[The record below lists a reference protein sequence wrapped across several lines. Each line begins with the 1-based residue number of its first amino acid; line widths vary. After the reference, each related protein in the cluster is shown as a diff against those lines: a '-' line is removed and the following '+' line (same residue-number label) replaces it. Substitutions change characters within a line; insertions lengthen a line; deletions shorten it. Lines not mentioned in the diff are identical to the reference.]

1 MAEKKQQK
9 TIPDE
14 PQNPTKNKL
23 IYTILV
29 TILTIIALI
38 SGKYSMEHQEDS
50 NLQVFQNQNITVS
63 DAEFQVHMI
72 DVGQGDS
79 ILISA
84 DGHTMLIDAAES
96 SAGNKIVSYLT
107 AQNITSLDYAAA
119 THMHADHIG
128 GFPKVFA
135 SVQPKIMIEP
145 VFQDSLIPTT
155 KTYEKYLDA
164 VEATGAEYKA
174 LKTGDTFQLGSAEV
188 TVLAP
193 VSEHASTLNNTSLV
207 LRIQYE
213 DIVCLFTGDMETPE
227 EKTVLSTVDNALLKA
242 DFLKAGH
249 HGSDTSSGEAFL
261 EQVQPKYVGIS
272 CGVDNKYGHPAE
284 STLTH
289 LSAYTDKIY
298 ITAQQGDIV
307 FLYDKD
313 TKNCNVVTS
322 GKE

>member
-1 MAEKKQQK
+1 M
-9 TIPDE
+9 
-14 PQNPTKNKL
+14 KNKKTL
-23 IYTILV
+23 PAQQQNTTRNKMIYIIVIVILV
-29 TILTIIALI
+29 IVALI
-38 SGKYSMEHQEDS
+38 SGRYSTQVQESD
-50 NLQVFQNQNITVS
+50 LQIIQDQNITVS
-63 DAEFQVHMI
+63 DAEFQVHVI

-79 ILISA
+79 IFVSA
-84 DGHTMLIDAAES
+84 DGQTMLIDAAES
-96 SAGNKIVSYLT
+96 SAGDKILSYLN
-107 AQNITSLDYAAA
+107 AQNITELNYAAA

-128 GFPKVFA
+128 SFPKVFA
-135 SVQPKIMIEP
+135 SVKPKIMLEP

-164 VEATGAEYKA
+164 VEASGAEYKA
-174 LKTGDTFQLGSAEV
+174 LKTGDTFTLGNAQV

-193 VSEHASTLNNTSLV
+193 VSEHASSLNNTSLV
-207 LRIQYE
+207 LRVQYD
-213 DIVCLFTGDMETPE
+213 DIVCIFTGDMETPE
-227 EKTVLSTVDNALLKA
+227 EKTILSTVDNTLLKA

-261 EQVQPKYVGIS
+261 EQVQPKYVAIS

-284 STLTH
+284 STLEH
-289 LSAYTDKIY
+289 LRNYTDNIY

-313 TKNCNVVTS
+313 TKTCNVVTN

>member
-1 MAEKKQQK
+1 M
-9 TIPDE
+9 
-14 PQNPTKNKL
+14 
-23 IYTILV
+23 
-29 TILTIIALI
+29 ILTIIALI
-38 SGKYSMEHQEDS
+38 SGKYSTDKSAESDLQIIQE
-50 NLQVFQNQNITVS
+50 QNITVS
-63 DAEFQVHMI
+63 DAEFQVHVI

-79 ILISA
+79 ILVSA
-84 DGHTMLIDAAES
+84 DGQTMLIDAAES
-96 SAGNKIVSYLT
+96 SAGDKILSYLN
-107 AQNITSLDYAAA
+107 AQNITELNYAAA

-135 SVQPKIMIEP
+135 SVKPKIMLEP
-145 VFQDSLIPTT
+145 VFEDSLIPTT

-164 VEATGAEYKA
+164 VEASGAEYKE
-174 LKTGDTFQLGSAEV
+174 LKTGDSFTLGNAQV

-193 VSEHASTLNNTSLV
+193 VSEHASSLNNTSLV
-207 LRIQYE
+207 LRVQYD
-213 DIVCLFTGDMETPE
+213 DIVCIFTGDMETPE
-227 EKTVLSTVDNALLKA
+227 EKTVLSTVDNTLLKA

-284 STLTH
+284 STLEH
-289 LSAYTDKIY
+289 LRNYTDNVY

-313 TKNCNVVTS
+313 TKTCNVVTN
-322 GKE
+322 GKEQNS

>member
-1 MAEKKQQK
+1 MADRKNKM
-9 TIPDE
+9 IPEE
-14 PQNPTKNKL
+14 PNAGSKNKL
-23 IYTILV
+23 IYSIV
-29 TILTIIALI
+29 VVILTIVALV
-38 SGKYSMEHQEDS
+38 SGRYSTQQQD
-50 NLQVFQNQNITVS
+50 QNQDMTIS
-63 DAEFQVHMI
+63 DAEFQVHVI

-96 SAGNKIVSYLT
+96 SASGKIISYLET
-107 AQNITSLDYAAA
+107 QGITELDYAAA

-128 GFPKVFA
+128 GFPKVLA
-135 SVQPKIMIEP
+135 AVRPQVMIEP
-145 VFQDSLIPTT
+145 VFSDSLIPTT

-174 LKTGDTFQLGSAEV
+174 LRNGDTFMLGNAQV

-193 VSEHASTLNNTSLV
+193 VSEEASSLNNTSMV

-227 EKTVLSTVDNALLKA
+227 EKTILSAVDSTQLKA

-261 EQVQPKYVGIS
+261 EQVQPEYAVIS
-272 CGVDNKYGHPAE
+272 CGVDNKYNHPAE
-284 STLTH
+284 STLEH
-289 LSAYTDKIY
+289 LKAYTDKIY
-298 ITAQQGDIV
+298 ITAQEGDIV

-313 TKNCNVVTS
+313 TKTCNMLTS

>member
-1 MAEKKQQK
+1 MAGKKHQK
-9 TIPDE
+9 TIPE
-14 PQNPTKNKL
+14 ETQNNTRNKI
-23 IYTILV
+23 IYIILV
-29 TILTIIALI
+29 TVLSIIALL
-38 SGKYSMEHQEDS
+38 SGKYSSEHQEES
-50 NLQVFQNQNITVS
+50 QLQVFQNQNITVS
-63 DAEFQVHMI
+63 DAEFQVHVI

-79 ILISA
+79 ILVSA

-96 SAGNKIVSYLT
+96 SAGEKIVSYLN

-128 GFPKVFA
+128 GCPKVFA
-135 SVQPKIMIEP
+135 SVKPEVMIEP

-174 LKTGDTFQLGSAEV
+174 LKTGETFTLGNAQV

-207 LRIQYE
+207 LRIQYD

-227 EKTVLSTVDNALLKA
+227 EKTILSTVDNTLLKA

-261 EQVQPKYVGIS
+261 EQVQPKYVSIS

-284 STLTH
+284 STLEH
-289 LSAYTDKIY
+289 LKAYTDNIY

>member
-1 MAEKKQQK
+1 MKKKKTLPAQQ
-9 TIPDE
+9 
-14 PQNPTKNKL
+14 QNNTRNKI
-23 IYTILV
+23 IYIIVIVILV
-29 TILTIIALI
+29 IIALM
-38 SGKYSMEHQEDS
+38 SGKYSTQVQESD
-50 NLQVFQNQNITVS
+50 LQIIQDQNITIS

-84 DGHTMLIDAAES
+84 DGQTMLIDAAES
-96 SAGNKIVSYLT
+96 SAGDKIVNYLS
-107 AQNITSLDYAAA
+107 AQNITELDYAAA

-128 GFPKVFA
+128 SFPKVFA
-135 SVQPKIMIEP
+135 SVKPKHMLEP
-145 VFQDSLIPTT
+145 VFADSFIPTT

-164 VEATGAEYKA
+164 VEASGAEYQA
-174 LKTGDTFQLGSAEV
+174 LKTGDTFTLGNAQV

-193 VSEHASTLNNTSLV
+193 VSEHASSLNNTSLV
-207 LRIQYE
+207 LRVQYD
-213 DIVCLFTGDMETPE
+213 DIVCIFTGDMETPE
-227 EKTVLSTVDNALLKA
+227 EKTILSTVDNSLLKA

-249 HGSDTSSGEAFL
+249 HGSHTSSGEAFL

-284 STLTH
+284 STLEH
-289 LSAYTDKIY
+289 LRNYTDNIY

-313 TKNCNVVTS
+313 TKICNVITN
-322 GKE
+322 GKEQNS

>member
-1 MAEKKQQK
+1 MKKKKTLPAQQ
-9 TIPDE
+9 
-14 PQNPTKNKL
+14 QNNTRNKIIYL
-23 IYTILV
+23 IVIIIL
-29 TILTIIALI
+29 IIVALI
-38 SGKYSMEHQEDS
+38 SGRYSTQVQESD
-50 NLQVFQNQNITVS
+50 LQIIQDQNITVS
-63 DAEFQVHMI
+63 DAEFQVHVI

-79 ILISA
+79 ILVSA
-84 DGHTMLIDAAES
+84 DGQTMLIDAAES
-96 SAGNKIVSYLT
+96 SAGDKILSYLN
-107 AQNITSLDYAAA
+107 AQNITELDYAAA

-135 SVQPKIMIEP
+135 SVKPKIMIEP

-174 LKTGDTFQLGSAEV
+174 LKTGETFTLGNAQV

-193 VSEHASTLNNTSLV
+193 VSEHASSLNNTSLV
-207 LRIQYE
+207 LRVQYD
-213 DIVCLFTGDMETPE
+213 DIVCIFTGDMETPE
-227 EKTVLSTVDNALLKA
+227 EKTVLSTVDNTLLKA

-284 STLTH
+284 STLEH
-289 LSAYTDKIY
+289 LRNYTDNVY

-313 TKNCNVVTS
+313 TKTCNVVTN
-322 GKE
+322 GKEQNS

>member
-1 MAEKKQQK
+1 MAGKKQK
-9 TIPDE
+9 TIPE
-14 PQNPTKNKL
+14 TPQETTKNKF

-38 SGKYSMEHQEDS
+38 SGKYSTDHPQT
-50 NLQVFQNQNITVS
+50 NAPNQNITVS
-63 DAEFQVHMI
+63 DAEFQVHVI

-79 ILISA
+79 ILVSA
-84 DGHTMLIDAAES
+84 DGQTLLIDAAES
-96 SAGNKIVSYLT
+96 SAASKIVSYLN
-107 AQNITSLDYAAA
+107 AQGITELDCAAA

-135 SVQPKIMIEP
+135 SVKPKAMIEP

-174 LKTGDTFQLGSAEV
+174 LKTGDAFQLGGAQV
-188 TVLAP
+188 TVLGP
-193 VSEHASTLNNTSLV
+193 VSEHASSLNNSSLV
-207 LRIQYE
+207 LRIQYD
-213 DIVCLFTGDMETPE
+213 DIVCIFTGDMETPE
-227 EKTVLSTVDNALLKA
+227 EKTVLSTVDNSQLKA
-242 DFLKAGH
+242 TFLKAGH
-249 HGSDTSSGEAFL
+249 HGSDTSSGTAFL
-261 EQVQPKYVGIS
+261 EQVQPEYVAIS

-284 STLTH
+284 STLEH
-289 LSAYTDKIY
+289 LKAYTDKIF
-298 ITAQQGDIV
+298 ITAQQGDVV

-313 TKNCNVVTS
+313 TKSCNVVTS